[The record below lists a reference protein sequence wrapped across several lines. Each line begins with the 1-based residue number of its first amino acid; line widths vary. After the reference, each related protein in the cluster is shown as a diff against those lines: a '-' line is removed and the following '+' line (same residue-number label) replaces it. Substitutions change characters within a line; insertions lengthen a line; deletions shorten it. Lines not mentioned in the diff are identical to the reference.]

1 MENRKVP
8 LNRHIK
14 QNSCYASIPKRCKI
28 IFIVY
33 QNKFLS
39 LNNNLK
45 KALEKLTWYGY
56 NSINIFEKKL
66 ALIKKSFIQSILCII
81 EINCITQYVLTFLI
95 ICRVLV
101 VIDSKICNNVYS

>member
-14 QNSCYASIPKRCKI
+14 QNSCYASIPKSCKI
-28 IFIVY
+28 ISIVY

-56 NSINIFEKKL
+56 NSINIFEKTCSY
-66 ALIKKSFIQSILCII
+66 KKVVHSINTLY
-81 EINCITQYVLTFLI
+81 N
-95 ICRVLV
+95 
-101 VIDSKICNNVYS
+101 

>member
-1 MENRKVP
+1 MENRKLP
-8 LNRHIK
+8 LKRHIK